1 MTQSPDTPNQELT
14 TVDSQEITRSNLGRF
29 IKGVSGNPKGR
40 AVGSK
45 NRTRVIKQA
54 MEEALTRGLGEAFDD
69 IINQIV
75 TAAREGDKDM
85 IKLVIGDIMKEVRKD
100 PVADENSGGPQVVN
114 VKITQYFG
122 DTEPVK
128 EAIDAEF
135 TTFDENITGEPKN
148 G

>member
-1 MTQSPDTPNQELT
+1 MTQSSDTPNQELT
-14 TVDSQEITRSNLGRF
+14 TVDSPVITRTNLGQF
-29 IKGVSGNPKGR
+29 IKGVSGNPNGR
-40 AVGSK
+40 EVGSK
-45 NRTRVIKQA
+45 NRTKVIKQA

-69 IINQIV
+69 IIEHIV
-75 TAAREGDKDM
+75 ALAREGDKDM
-85 IKLVIGDIMKEVRKD
+85 IKLVISDIMKEVRKD
-100 PVADENSGGPQVVN
+100 PSENEHDGGPKVVN

-122 DTEPVK
+122 ETEPVK